1 MGEVGYKFCRR
12 CKTIFKQNLT
22 KAAAALLKPMQP
34 FSAMWAA
41 NRVTNPVNPY
51 AALGNQF
58 TNNVNE
64 EKGLFKIVASNWPFR
79 DFFHRI
85 IRRSF

>member
-1 MGEVGYKFCRR
+1 MGEI
-12 CKTIFKQNLT
+12 KTDFAHWVTKIFQQNLT

-58 TNNVNE
+58 TNNINE
-64 EKGLFKIVASNWPFR
+64 DKGMFGSEFGSWLRKI
-79 DFFHRI
+79 
-85 IRRSF
+85 

>member
-1 MGEVGYKFCRR
+1 
-12 CKTIFKQNLT
+12 
-22 KAAAALLKPMQP
+22 MQP

-58 TNNVNE
+58 TNNINE
-64 EKGLFKIVASNWPFR
+64 DKGMDVFGLT
-79 DFFHRI
+79 
-85 IRRSF
+85 RSMLVTDVEECL

>member
-1 MGEVGYKFCRR
+1 
-12 CKTIFKQNLT
+12 
-22 KAAAALLKPMQP
+22 MQP

-64 EKGLFKIVASNWPFR
+64 EKGMFALIYVNR
-79 DFFHRI
+79 FFAVTW
-85 IRRSF
+85 